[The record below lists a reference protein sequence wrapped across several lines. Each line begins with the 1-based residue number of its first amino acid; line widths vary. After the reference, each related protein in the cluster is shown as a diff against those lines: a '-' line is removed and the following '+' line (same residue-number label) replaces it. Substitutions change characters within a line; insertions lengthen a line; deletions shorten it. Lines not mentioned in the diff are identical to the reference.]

1 MCNNNGD
8 DGDNENEPLRACYL
22 QGTILRALHLILRT
36 TLGSKYYFHP
46 NCTGGKTEVQ
56 RG

>member
-8 DGDNENEPLRACYL
+8 DGDNENEPLWACHL
-22 QGTILRALHLILRT
+22 QGTILRALHLIFGT
-36 TLGSKYYFHP
+36 TLGGKYYFHP